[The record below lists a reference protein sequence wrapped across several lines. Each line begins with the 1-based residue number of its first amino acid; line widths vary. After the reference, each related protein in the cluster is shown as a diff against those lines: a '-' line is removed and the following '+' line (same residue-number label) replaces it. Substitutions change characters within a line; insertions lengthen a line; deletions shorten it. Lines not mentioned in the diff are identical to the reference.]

1 MENKVIE
8 VLDALCDKFGMAIDW
23 TQQNVM
29 PQMIDIFERIRTYYI
44 AIDALSIF
52 VGIVILVLASLTV
65 KRIFVGKRLAMES
78 YANWPFTMS
87 EPYDVSWREYDS
99 DKNKWVTT
107 TEKRT
112 KKIKDKDYKPIES
125 IYWDNDYDDMRLS
138 AFGIVVSVLVAA
150 ATIIAIACICN
161 YTEDL
166 LKWIITPELNFIN
179 LVKDLM

>member
-138 AFGIVVSVLVAA
+138 AFGIVVSVLVAT

>member
-44 AIDALSIF
+44 AIYVLSIF
-52 VGIVILVLASLTV
+52 VSLVILVLAGLTI
-65 KRIFVGKRLAMES
+65 KRIFVEKRRAMES

-99 DKNKWVTT
+99 DKNAWVTI

-112 KKIKDKDYKPIES
+112 KQIKDKDYKPIES
-125 IYWDNDYDDMRLS
+125 IYWDNDCDDMGLS
-138 AFGIVVSVLVAA
+138 MFGIAVSVLAVA
-150 ATIIAIACICN
+150 ATIIAFVCICVN
-161 YTEDL
+161 TEDL
-166 LKWIITPELNFIN
+166 LKWIITPELNFIY